1 MKRQHLL
8 FAILLLLLQTSLTA
22 QVQWFQ
28 NQDGNNPYPNGTVAT
43 SVASFTKNSFIANYL
58 WHIDNDQ
65 FTWKI
70 SKSRMDGVEQKTFFL
85 TGTTSQVET
94 RVGHKN
100 TIYVLEKNYPFVGD
114 PQYRLI
120 KLDSN
125 LNVKS
130 QRTISFPNGFAVFAL
145 NVFKIDEYDNCYLA
159 GDGQYPDGPGFLP
172 ASFVMKSDKDL
183 NIAWTKMDSTQTS
196 YTDVQIDGSGYVWII
211 EDYYANFPNIK
222 ITKRSPAGHLKWK
235 ETIET
240 DIGRFS
246 LATAITEDDHLLL
259 YGGKTN
265 NETTQTIYLWKI
277 SRNNGCVTYKKNHFP
292 ANGIYL
298 NDLKPDR
305 SGNIFALVSQYF
317 NPNKMVSKVGR
328 ISAWDGKLHWSRSFN
343 YSQDSANLM
352 KMVVTDNDKFY
363 IVGEKRRN
371 NILSR
376 GFSVRLKKNGQLD
389 ASYISPDSVRY
400 LRSHWLIDGIVDKNN
415 DLISIGLTQ
424 DLDTISYQSTYLRSF
439 VVKLGR
445 RNNNHND
452 YNDCYDNY
460 YSRDGSSAMIIEE
473 APASTGT
480 VPSIFPNPA
489 SKNLNI
495 INLAEGKYDKLTVYD
510 LKGTAVLQR
519 NITSGS
525 ARIDVDPLPGGVYI
539 LQLQSSTLQKQ
550 QQFRFVVQK

>member
-1 MKRQHLL
+1 MKRHHLL
-8 FAILLLLLQTSLTA
+8 FALFVLLLQFLLQLSLSA
-22 QVQWFQ
+22 QIQWFQ

-43 SVASFTKNSFIANYL
+43 SVSSFTKNSFIANYL
-58 WHIDNDQ
+58 WHIENDQ

-70 SKSRMDGVEQKTFFL
+70 SKSRMDGVEQKTFYL
-85 TGTTSQVET
+85 TGTTSQVDI
-94 RVGHKN
+94 RVGNRN
-100 TIYVLEKNYPFVGD
+100 TVYVLEKNYPFGGD

-125 LNVKS
+125 LNIKS
-130 QRTISFPNGFAVFAL
+130 ERTISFPNSFAVFAL

-172 ASFVMKSDKDL
+172 ASFVMKSDRDL

-222 ITKRSPAGHLKWK
+222 ITKRAPNGHLKWR

-240 DIGRFS
+240 DMGRFS
-246 LATAITEDDHLLL
+246 LGTAVTEDDHLLL

-265 NETTQTIYLWKI
+265 NETMQSIYLWKI
-277 SRNNGCVTYKKNHFP
+277 SRNNGCVTYRKNLFP

-298 NDLKPDR
+298 NDLKLDR

-376 GFSVRLKKNGQLD
+376 GFSVKLKKNGQLD
-389 ASYISPDSVRY
+389 ATYVSPDSVRY

-415 DLISIGLTQ
+415 DLVSIGLTQ
-424 DLDTISYQSTYLRSF
+424 DLDTVSYQSTYLRSF

-445 RNNNHND
+445 NNNNHHNN
-452 YNDCYDNY
+452 YYDCYDNY
-460 YSRDGSSAMIIEE
+460 YGRDGSSAMIMEE
-473 APASTGT
+473 TPA
-480 VPSIFPNPA
+480 
-489 SKNLNI
+489 
-495 INLAEGKYDKLTVYD
+495 
-510 LKGTAVLQR
+510 
-519 NITSGS
+519 
-525 ARIDVDPLPGGVYI
+525 
-539 LQLQSSTLQKQ
+539 
-550 QQFRFVVQK
+550 